1 VALSHERCTTARKP
15 VATAFRF
22 SESTQHSFAAT
33 AQPKTAPLIDDA
45 NEQLTDITGVDS
57 RFRRRPAAPCF
68 ALKTADAQSFLLFGL
83 LLTRRLTAPVVGD
96 R

>member
-45 NEQLTDITGVDS
+45 NEQLTDITGLTVDFDGDLQHLL
-57 RFRRRPAAPCF
+57 RAKDRRRAELL
-68 ALKTADAQSFLLFGL
+68 AL
-83 LLTRRLTAPVVGD
+83 RPY
-96 R
+96 